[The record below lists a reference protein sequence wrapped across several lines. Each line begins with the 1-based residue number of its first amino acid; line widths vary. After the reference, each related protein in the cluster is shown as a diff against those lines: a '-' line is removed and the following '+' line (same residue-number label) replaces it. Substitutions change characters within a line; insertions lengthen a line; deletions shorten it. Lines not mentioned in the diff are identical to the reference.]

1 MYMLA
6 AMPGLQT
13 EANDGRPIKMPVT
26 TRGKCA
32 SIGVSGTKPPNEE
45 RKTGEQEKGTCV
57 LKPCGLTVKGP
68 IDTVS

>member
-6 AMPGLQT
+6 VMPRLQT

-32 SIGVSGTKPPNEE
+32 SIGVSGTKPQMKN
-45 RKTGEQEKGTCV
+45 G
-57 LKPCGLTVKGP
+57 KPVNKRRGRAY
-68 IDTVS
+68 